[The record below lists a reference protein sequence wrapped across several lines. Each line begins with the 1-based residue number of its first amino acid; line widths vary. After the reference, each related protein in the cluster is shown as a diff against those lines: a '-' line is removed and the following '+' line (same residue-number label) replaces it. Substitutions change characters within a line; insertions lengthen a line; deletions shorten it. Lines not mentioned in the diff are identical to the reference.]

1 MQEEPPAAGKPSGY
15 TGFFTDAYWWRF
27 CLLIFALKFSLLALD
42 PLPKFFTGD
51 SGSYI
56 WTALTG
62 WIPDDRSYFYG
73 YVIRWVALWTGSL
86 TPLLLLQSFISGVTA
101 ILLAHTCR
109 SLFGLPARAS
119 YILGII
125 CALDPFQLV
134 WERYVMT
141 ETISLFFYVAMLR
154 FSFLYLKQRRIRD
167 LAIVQGLSILVIGFR
182 MSYLLIIEL
191 NTVLLPIMAFY
202 PLYLLAKLRDWRGI
216 QADRFRSVRLAF
228 VHLSTSIALMLVLHG
243 AYKQLNGWL
252 SHREPGYLYAT
263 GLHLLTFWAPILTP
277 ADATDPRLA
286 RIIELGDQFH
296 IKDLTARNGQ
306 RWALGGLI
314 DRWKKV
320 ELNPR
325 RADEI
330 AKETALR
337 AFRHNPLHVLRL
349 AEETFAQY
357 WGVRNLVLFM
367 RSDLGH
373 NNLTLEQRSMLA
385 ERFHLATDG
394 QMIRGPLT
402 LLQYYFLISLPYC
415 YFLLLSPILGVSAVY
430 FTREKQFA
438 LLLLVHLVVI
448 LAVVLTF
455 TEGPSVR
462 YLQPV
467 SVLMLLTIAVC
478 LQARLHNQSSNKPA
492 STSQ

>member
-1 MQEEPPAAGKPSGY
+1 
-15 TGFFTDAYWWRF
+15 
-27 CLLIFALKFSLLALD
+27 
-42 PLPKFFTGD
+42 
-51 SGSYI
+51 
-56 WTALTG
+56 
-62 WIPDDRSYFYG
+62 
-73 YVIRWVALWTGSL
+73 
-86 TPLLLLQSFISGVTA
+86 
-101 ILLAHTCR
+101 
-109 SLFGLPARAS
+109 
-119 YILGII
+119 
-125 CALDPFQLV
+125 
-134 WERYVMT
+134 
-141 ETISLFFYVAMLR
+141 
-154 FSFLYLKQRRIRD
+154 
-167 LAIVQGLSILVIGFR
+167 
-182 MSYLLIIEL
+182 
-191 NTVLLPIMAFY
+191 
-202 PLYLLAKLRDWRGI
+202 
-216 QADRFRSVRLAF
+216 
-228 VHLSTSIALMLVLHG
+228 
-243 AYKQLNGWL
+243 
-252 SHREPGYLYAT
+252 
-263 GLHLLTFWAPILTP
+263 LTP

-286 RIIELGDQFH
+286 RIIELGNQFH

-306 RWALGGLI
+306 RWASGGLI
-314 DRWKKV
+314 DRWEKV
-320 ELNPR
+320 EPNPR